1 MQFAQIR
8 RRDLI
13 TLIGRA
19 VAAWPLAARA
29 QQSAMPVVGY
39 FSVRSSESDVPY
51 LAPFR
56 QGLNETGYVEGK
68 NVAIEFRWGGGE
80 YDRLPGLA
88 EDLVRR
94 RVAVIVTSGG
104 PLSALAAKAAT
115 TTIPIL
121 FVSRDPVQDGLVVSF
136 SHPGGNVTGV
146 VTLLDSPTKQLGL
159 LRDLVPN
166 AAIIAALVNPDDIND
181 ITGSWIKDIQ
191 AAARAVAQQLLVL
204 TATTEPH
211 IDTAFATLVEKHA
224 SALVVGVG
232 AFFNTHREKLIALA
246 TRHAV
251 PTIYFRREFAVA
263 GGLMSYGTSAAE
275 TYRQLGI
282 YTGRILKG
290 EKPADLPVVQSS
302 KFEFVI
308 NLRTAKTLGLT
319 IPPGLIAIADE
330 VIE

>member
-1 MQFAQIR
+1 MR
-8 RRDLI
+8 RREFISLV
-13 TLIGRA
+13 GG
-19 VAAWPLAARA
+19 AAATWPLVARA
-29 QQSAMPVVGY
+29 QQAMPVIGY
-39 FSVRSSESDVPY
+39 FSARSSESDVPY

-68 NVAIEFRWGGGE
+68 NVAIEFRWGGGQ

-104 PLSALAAKAAT
+104 PLPALAAKAAT

-121 FVSRDPVQDGLVVSF
+121 FVSSDPVQEGLVASF

-146 VTLLDSPTKQLGL
+146 VTLLDSSTKQLGL

-166 AAIIAALVNPDDIND
+166 AAIIAVLVNPDDS

-191 AAARAVAQQLLVL
+191 ATARAVAQQLLVL

-224 SALVVGVG
+224 SALVVEVG

-246 TRHAV
+246 ARHAV
-251 PTIYFRREFAVA
+251 PTIYFRREFTAA

-282 YTGRILKG
+282 YTGRILRG

>member
-1 MQFAQIR
+1 MQSGQLP
-8 RRDLI
+8 RRDFI
-13 TLIGRA
+13 TLLGGA
-19 VAAWPLAARA
+19 AAAWPLAAHA
-29 QQSAMPVVGY
+29 QQPAMPVIGY
-39 FSVRSSESDVPY
+39 FSVRSPQSDVPY

-121 FVSRDPVQDGLVVSF
+121 FVSRDPVQDGLVASF

-191 AAARAVAQQLLVL
+191 AAAPKEPSSECLPMSVDGSAV
-204 TATTEPH
+204 
-211 IDTAFATLVEKHA
+211 D
-224 SALVVGVG
+224 
-232 AFFNTHREKLIALA
+232 
-246 TRHAV
+246 
-251 PTIYFRREFAVA
+251 
-263 GGLMSYGTSAAE
+263 
-275 TYRQLGI
+275 
-282 YTGRILKG
+282 
-290 EKPADLPVVQSS
+290 
-302 KFEFVI
+302 
-308 NLRTAKTLGLT
+308 
-319 IPPGLIAIADE
+319 
-330 VIE
+330 

>member
-1 MQFAQIR
+1 MNR
-8 RRDLI
+8 REFI
-13 TLIGRA
+13 TMLGGA
-19 VAAWPLAARA
+19 AAAWPLVARA
-29 QQSAMPVVGY
+29 QQQAMPVIGY

-121 FVSRDPVQDGLVVSF
+121 FVSRDPVQDGLVASF

-246 TRHAV
+246 ARHAV
-251 PTIYFRREFAVA
+251 PTIYFRREFTVA

-302 KFEFVI
+302 KFEFII

>member
-1 MQFAQIR
+1 MR
-8 RRDLI
+8 RRDFI
-13 TLIGRA
+13 ISIGS
-19 VAAWPLAARA
+19 AAATWPLVARA
-29 QQSAMPVVGY
+29 QQQAMPVIGY

-104 PLSALAAKAAT
+104 PLLSALAAKAAT

-121 FVSRDPVQDGLVVSF
+121 FVSRDPVQDGLVASF

-159 LRDLVPN
+159 LRDLAPN

-224 SALVVGVG
+224 SALVVGVS

-246 TRHAV
+246 ARHAV
-251 PTIYFRREFAVA
+251 PTIYFRREFTVA

>member
-1 MQFAQIR
+1 MNR
-8 RRDLI
+8 REFI
-13 TLIGRA
+13 TMLGGA
-19 VAAWPLAARA
+19 AAAWPLVARA
-29 QQSAMPVVGY
+29 QQQAMPVIGY
-39 FSVRSSESDVPY
+39 FSARSSESDVPY

-121 FVSRDPVQDGLVVSF
+121 FVSRDPVQDGLVASF

-224 SALVVGVG
+224 GALVVGVG
-232 AFFNTHREKLIALA
+232 ALFNTHREKLIALA
-246 TRHAV
+246 ARHAV
-251 PTIYFRREFAVA
+251 PTIYFRREFTVA

-302 KFEFVI
+302 KFEFII

>member
-1 MQFAQIR
+1 MKR
-8 RRDLI
+8 REFLGVLGGA
-13 TLIGRA
+13 TAL
-19 VAAWPLAARA
+19 PLAARA
-29 QQSAMPVVGY
+29 QQQAMPVIGY
-39 FSVRSSESDVPY
+39 LSARSLESDVSY
-51 LAPFR
+51 LAAFR
-56 QGLNETGYVEGK
+56 QALNETGYVEGK
-68 NVAIEFRWGGGE
+68 NVAIEFRWGAGR
-80 YDRLPGLA
+80 YDRLSALV

-104 PLSALAAKAAT
+104 ALPALAAKAAT

-121 FVSRDPVQDGLVVSF
+121 FVGSDPVQEGLVASF

-146 VTLLDSPTKQLGL
+146 VTLLDSSTKQLGL

-166 AAIIAALVNPDDIND
+166 AAIIAVLVNPDDS

-191 AAARAVAQQLLVL
+191 ATASAVAQQLLVL

-224 SALVVGVG
+224 SALVVEVG

-246 TRHAV
+246 AQHAV
-251 PTIYFRREFAVA
+251 PTIYFRREFTAA

-282 YTGRILKG
+282 YTGRILRG

-308 NLRTAKTLGLT
+308 NLRTAKTLGLP

>member
-1 MQFAQIR
+1 MR
-8 RRDLI
+8 RREFI
-13 TLIGRA
+13 TLLGG
-19 VAAWPLAARA
+19 AAATWPLAARA
-29 QQSAMPVVGY
+29 QQPGMPVIGY
-39 FSVRSSESDVPY
+39 FSARSSESDVPY
-51 LAPFR
+51 LPPFR

-68 NVAIEFRWGGGE
+68 NVAIEFRWGGGQ

-121 FVSRDPVQDGLVVSF
+121 FVSRDPVQDGLVASF

-146 VTLLDSPTKQLGL
+146 VTLLDSATKQLGL

-166 AAIIAALVNPDDIND
+166 AAIIAALVNPDDS
-181 ITGSWIKDIQ
+181 ITGSWVKDIQ
-191 AAARAVAQQLLVL
+191 ETARAVAQELLIL

-211 IDTAFATLVEKHA
+211 IDTAFATLVEKHS
-224 SALVVGVG
+224 SALVVEVG

-246 TRHAV
+246 ARHAV
-251 PTIYFRREFAVA
+251 PTIYFRREFPAA

-282 YTGRILKG
+282 DTGRILKG
-290 EKPADLPVVQSS
+290 EKPADLPVVQST

>member
-1 MQFAQIR
+1 
-8 RRDLI
+8 
-13 TLIGRA
+13 
-19 VAAWPLAARA
+19 
-29 QQSAMPVVGY
+29 MPVIGY

-121 FVSRDPVQDGLVVSF
+121 FVSRDPVQDGLVASF

-246 TRHAV
+246 ARHAV
-251 PTIYFRREFAVA
+251 PTIYFRREFTVA

-302 KFEFVI
+302 KFEFII